1 MTLFA
6 LIVFFASLV
15 AIVCLF
21 SLRSWEAAR
30 GARFLPLAR
39 ARADEQA
46 RRLKSI
52 IFASR
57 SELSKLPPQ
66 MLYITRTLAHK
77 GALGLAALAR
87 ALERG
92 AHRLADLVSYKH
104 RFEHR
109 ESTNEFLK
117 QVTDFRNGNGHN
129 RDETR
134 EL

>member
-77 GALGLAALAR
+77 GALGLASLAR
-87 ALERG
+87 ALERE
-92 AHRLADLVSYKH
+92 AH
-104 RFEHR
+104 
-109 ESTNEFLK
+109 NEFLK
-117 QVTDFRNGNGHN
+117 QVNDVRNGSERVVH
-129 RDETR
+129 DER
-134 EL
+134 KDA